1 VPGKNVVSRRPH
13 CERDLVLADLH
24 LHFNGSLPASAVL
37 EDLII
42 RRDRVRWDW
51 YEAEMTAAYGM
62 VPPTREVVNHF
73 RAGDAAAAETFSRL
87 FVFGDQDAGTYSRF
101 QAKTW
106 VLWAVSAVDD
116 DMATA
121 REIRDQTMRFARAI
135 RRYHR
140 STGVTHCEIRIDR
153 RVAALLL
160 PFYFRGAR
168 GISEQVAIMLDRS
181 DPWEGWSEVQQLALG
196 KYGSALVGIDFCGNE
211 RGHPP
216 KELTGFVAAVRAFND
231 EHPSRALAILY
242 PVGESFGDKSLESAI
257 RWVHE
262 AAEMGAHR
270 LGHAIALGIDPAAFG
285 THARSESVAERRD
298 QIDYDLA
305 HAAGLRAAGV
315 RVDRRAL
322 RRELRALAPLP
333 ADSRI
338 ELAYDDDR
346 LDQVRRRQD
355 FALARIGE
363 TGAVLEVCPTSNR
376 RIAGI
381 AHAAHHPVHRFLVS
395 DVPVVVNTD
404 DPGIFGITLDG
415 EFDWIC
421 DQYPDDAGLRARLV
435 GAAWNSR
442 SEILTGRRSPSV
454 RSAARSR
461 WPVPGSRTTY

>member
-1 VPGKNVVSRRPH
+1 
-13 CERDLVLADLH
+13 LH

-51 YEAEMTAAYGM
+51 YETEMTAAYGM

-73 RAGDAAAAETFSRL
+73 RAGDAAAAETFTRL
-87 FVFGDQDAGTYSRF
+87 FVFGDQDAGTYDRF
-101 QAKTW
+101 RAKTW

-116 DMATA
+116 DTATA
-121 REIRDQTMRFARAI
+121 REIRDQTMRYARAI

-140 STGVTHCEIRIDR
+140 STGVTYCELRIDR

-168 GISEQVAIMLDRS
+168 GVSERVAITLDRS
-181 DPWEGWSEVQQLALG
+181 DPWKGWSEVQRLALG
-196 KYGSALVGIDFCGNE
+196 KYGSALVGIDFCGDE

-216 KELTGFVAAVRAFND
+216 KEMTEFFAAVREFNH

-242 PVGESFGDKSLESAI
+242 HVGQNYRDKSLESAI
-257 RWVHE
+257 RWVQQ

-270 LGHAIALGIDPAAFG
+270 LGHAIALGIDPAAYAP
-285 THARSESVAERRD
+285 HVRSESVAERRD
-298 QIDYDLA
+298 QIDYDLV

-315 RVDRRAL
+315 RVDRAAL
-322 RRELRALAPLP
+322 QRELRTLSSLP
-333 ADSRI
+333 ESSPID
-338 ELAYDDDR
+338 LVYDADR
-346 LDQVRRRQD
+346 LDEIRRRQD
-355 FALARIGE
+355 YALARIGE

-381 AHAAHHPVHRFLVS
+381 AHAAHHPVHRFLAS

-415 EFDWIC
+415 EFDWVC
-421 DQYPDDAGLRARLV
+421 DQYPDDPGLRDRLV
-435 GAAWNSR
+435 RSAWDSR
-442 SEILTGRRSPSV
+442 SEVLTGRRG
-454 RSAARSR
+454 ARSVGGYAPSR
-461 WPVPGSRTTY
+461 RPVPAAPAGD